1 LTVSAT
7 LRDKRIINNDKHP
20 LAKYLATLGLKPPE
34 SPTTP
39 TGESQPEPEEKL
51 LDGLEEVNLLSGLAA
66 GTHFILKT

>member
-1 LTVSAT
+1 MSTT

-20 LAKYLATLGLKPPE
+20 LAKYLATLGLNPPE

-39 TGESQPEPEEKL
+39 TREALPESEEKL
-51 LDGLEEVNLLSGLAA
+51 LDGLEEVNLLAGLAA